1 MRVLLA
7 TLATYAAALHAPTSL
22 PMTTHAL
29 LTPSRSA
36 ETRATWQALRKGDM
50 ATATRVT
57 ADVAAIEESVS
68 APDGTLK
75 LLVRLADG
83 ADVEAV
89 VIPPSGG
96 PAKNARAKSTVCVS
110 SQVGCRQACAF
121 CATGKMG
128 LARSLSGVEILAQ
141 IALATA
147 AARAARLPQLRNVVF
162 MGMGEPG
169 DNVGAVRDA
178 AAALVD
184 GARFAYGRDRV
195 TVSTVGPAPDVFA
208 ELFGYADAPAV
219 AWSLHS
225 ADEALRRTLV
235 PTAKHSAAE
244 LRDGLVRALEA
255 RPEKR
260 RKAVLEVVLIAG
272 VNDGPGDADAIAAF
286 VKPIEAACT
295 GTAGG
300 RTGVLVNLIPYNANE
315 SVDPSFEPPSQEAV
329 QAFQARLRDRGV
341 WSSKRAERGAD
352 DAAACGQLATA
363 SRRKDLRERP
373 PLDHTSRVATPASI
387 ALEPIGVVRS
397 PYTERFGTPRQPTV
411 HSQTAGGG
419 GLVGTIELRA
429 DLAGTLGGLAG
440 FDYCW
445 VVAHMHMNTGWSRK
459 ITPPRGP
466 RDAKHGVFATRAP
479 HRPSQ
484 LALSALKVLAVDEA
498 ALTVTV
504 QGLDL
509 LDGTPILDIKPY
521 VPYCDSFPDARA
533 GWVDDLDGAG
543 GADPDHL
550 PYWPPPAH
558 LSSL

>member
-1 MRVLLA
+1 
-7 TLATYAAALHAPTSL
+7 
-22 PMTTHAL
+22 
-29 LTPSRSA
+29 
-36 ETRATWQALRKGDM
+36 M

-89 VIPPSGG
+89 VIPPSSG

-178 AAALVD
+178 VAALVD

-195 TVSTVGPAPDVFA
+195 TVSTVGPEPGVFA

-315 SVDPSFEPPSQEAV
+315 SVDPS
-329 QAFQARLRDRGV
+329 
-341 WSSKRAERGAD
+341 
-352 DAAACGQLATA
+352 
-363 SRRKDLRERP
+363 
-373 PLDHTSRVATPASI
+373 
-387 ALEPIGVVRS
+387 
-397 PYTERFGTPRQPTV
+397 
-411 HSQTAGGG
+411 
-419 GLVGTIELRA
+419 
-429 DLAGTLGGLAG
+429 
-440 FDYCW
+440 
-445 VVAHMHMNTGWSRK
+445 
-459 ITPPRGP
+459 
-466 RDAKHGVFATRAP
+466 
-479 HRPSQ
+479 
-484 LALSALKVLAVDEA
+484 
-498 ALTVTV
+498 
-504 QGLDL
+504 
-509 LDGTPILDIKPY
+509 
-521 VPYCDSFPDARA
+521 
-533 GWVDDLDGAG
+533 
-543 GADPDHL
+543 
-550 PYWPPPAH
+550 
-558 LSSL
+558 